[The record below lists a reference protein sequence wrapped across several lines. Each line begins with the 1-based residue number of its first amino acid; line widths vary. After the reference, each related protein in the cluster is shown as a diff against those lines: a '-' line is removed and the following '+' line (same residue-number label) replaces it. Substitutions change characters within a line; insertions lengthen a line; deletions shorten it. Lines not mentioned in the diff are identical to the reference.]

1 MSDIVIKQI
10 EKRDFNSAR
19 KFAIEGMHLSRYAST
34 KFELYFYSKYF
45 WYLEISRAT
54 KALAAYMDDTLIG
67 VILADMNGEK
77 KIFKSWWY
85 KLWIKVVSFI
95 IKLSYKESH
104 DAYTIANSEMLD
116 NFKKQ
121 NTPDGEICFF
131 AVDPEIKGKGIGTLL
146 LNELAE
152 QEKDKLVY
160 LFTDTGSTYQFYLH
174 RGFTK
179 EAEKDIEMGI
189 GKETVP
195 LTCYLFSKRL

>member
-146 LNELAE
+146 LNELA
-152 QEKDKLVY
+152 
-160 LFTDTGSTYQFYLH
+160 
-174 RGFTK
+174 
-179 EAEKDIEMGI
+179 
-189 GKETVP
+189 
-195 LTCYLFSKRL
+195 